1 MSHKPIKRASDK
13 SGATVADPGT
23 ARKPRG
29 GAGPDAI
36 PGLVTVMPGRVFDL
50 AAVETRADG
59 GLDKAA
65 ATEALAATRA
75 RIVALQERLYAEHR
89 RSLLVVFQAI
99 DTGGKDG
106 TIRAVFEGVNPQG
119 CRVWPFKVP
128 SAEEADHD
136 FLWRYHAKTPGRGMI
151 GVFNRSHYEDVLV
164 ARVKGLVPEAVWR
177 PRYDQINDFEAM
189 LAASG
194 TTILKFFLHISKA
207 EQKKRLEARIADP
220 EKQWKFDAADLV
232 ERAAWDGYQAAF
244 TEALAQCST
253 KAAPWHVVPADR
265 KWFRN
270 LVVARTIADTLEAM
284 DPQIPE
290 ARPGIAGT
298 IVPD

>member
-1 MSHKPIKRASDK
+1 MSHKPIKRASDT
-13 SGATVADPGT
+13 SGATVTEPG
-23 ARKPRG
+23 AACKSPG
-29 GAGPDAI
+29 GTGLDAI
-36 PGLVTVMPGRVFDL
+36 PGLVTVRPGRVFDL

-65 ATEALAATRA
+65 AGEALVATRA

-164 ARVKGLVPEAVWR
+164 ARVKNLVPESVWR

-189 LAASG
+189 LTASG

-207 EQKKRLEARIADP
+207 EQKKRLEARIAAP

-232 ERAAWDGYQAAF
+232 ERAAWDAYQAAF
-244 TEALAQCST
+244 TEALARCST

-284 DPQIPE
+284 DPRIPE
-290 ARPGIAGT
+290 ARPGVAGT